1 MYSEFVDYK
10 IEWLKA
16 ERELA
21 IREFQ
26 FPMWPMTKKVAPETD
41 DEQPHTND

>member
-1 MYSEFVDYK
+1 MYAEFVDYK

-26 FPMWPMTKKVAPETD
+26 FPMWLMSKKVASKTD
-41 DEQPHTND
+41 DEWWPIL